1 MTHNKKTPI
10 PMRDFSHSLPMAL
23 LTAREAVMQN
33 FRPMLREF
41 GLTEQQWRIV
51 RALMEADHLE
61 ISELSARCL
70 ILMPSLSRT
79 LPDLERRQLIERQAS
94 KTDQRRTQV
103 SLTPQG
109 RDLFLQVAPRSE
121 EQYRAIAEKIGL
133 EDINALYRLLETV
146 SVKLKN

>member
-1 MTHNKKTPI
+1 MAHNKKPSI

-23 LTAREAVMQN
+23 LNAREAVMQT

-41 GLTEQQWRIV
+41 GLTEQQWRIL
-51 RALMEADHLE
+51 RALIEADHLE

-79 LPDLERRQLIERQAS
+79 LPDLERRKLIERQAS

-103 SLTPQG
+103 SLAPQG
-109 RDLFLQVAPRSE
+109 RDLFYQVAPRSE
-121 EQYRAIAEKIGL
+121 ELYRTIAGKIGL
-133 EDINALYRLLETV
+133 EDINVLYRLLDTV
-146 SVKLKN
+146 SAKLQK